1 MCKLVPFGNCHRQ
14 REWTIAGEK
23 NACLGSLL
31 YIHVAK
37 EKRNMEWFSVEFNLY
52 LFEMFKIWEIVNWA
66 FWVNR
71 SQPSAVSLYFYSVVE
86 CADRI
91 GKRKTWLRSQTPTLT
106 SRASHSLRIRF
117 AFASHSLRIRFAA
130 HFFVR
135 VRNREAVNSLI
146 FEKKLL
152 FRIYV

>member
-14 REWTIAGEK
+14 REWTIVGEK

-31 YIHVAK
+31 YIYVAK

-117 AFASHSLRIRFAA
+117 AA

-146 FEKKLL
+146 LRKSSYFVYTYSTTSLS
-152 FRIYV
+152 